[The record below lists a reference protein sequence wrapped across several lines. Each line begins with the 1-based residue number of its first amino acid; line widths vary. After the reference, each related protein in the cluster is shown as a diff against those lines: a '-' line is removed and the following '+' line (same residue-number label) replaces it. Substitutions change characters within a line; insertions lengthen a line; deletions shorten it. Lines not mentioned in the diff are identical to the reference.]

1 MKFKIYILS
10 LCFLSIL
17 ATSPSFSQPLGMKP
31 GPGMR
36 GRPWRGE
43 GPCWRASELDLSLDQ
58 VKRLELIQ
66 QTFFRETQLPRAE
79 LFAKRLELR
88 EFLTNPTIKAESIRS
103 KYLEI
108 NEIQSKLEEK
118 TLEYLIKV
126 RNVLT
131 EEQLKIWCPEQ
142 EFPFFRRMMQGP
154 GPMGT
159 MPPRKPPFPEGPR
172 KE

>member
-36 GRPWRGE
+36 EKLLKGE

-58 VKRLELIQ
+58 MKRLELIQ
-66 QTFFRETQLPRAE
+66 QAFFRETQLPRAE

-108 NEIQSKLEEK
+108 NEIESKLEEK
-118 TLEYLIKV
+118 TIEYLIKV
-126 RNVLT
+126 RTLLT
-131 EEQLKIWCPEQ
+131 QEQLKIWCPEQ
-142 EFPFFRRMMQGP
+142 EFPLFQRMIHGP
-154 GPMGT
+154 GPMGI
-159 MPPRKPPFPEGPR
+159 MPLRKPPFPEGSR

>member
-1 MKFKIYILS
+1 
-10 LCFLSIL
+10 
-17 ATSPSFSQPLGMKP
+17 MKP

-43 GPCWRASELDLSLDQ
+43 GPCRRAFDLDLSLDQ

-66 QTFFRETQLPRAE
+66 QTFFQETQLPRAE

-88 EFLTNPTIKAESIRS
+88 EFLTNPTIKVESIRS

-118 TLEYLIKV
+118 TLEYLMKV

-154 GPMGT
+154 GPMGI

>member
-1 MKFKIYILS
+1 MKIKIYVLG

-17 ATSPSFSQPLGMKP
+17 AASSSFSQPPGMKP
-31 GPGMR
+31 GPEMR

-43 GPCWRASELDLSLDQ
+43 GPCSRASNLDLSLDQ
-58 VKRLELIQ
+58 VKRLETIQ

-88 EFLTNPTIKAESIRS
+88 EFLINPTIKIESIRS

-118 TLEYLIKV
+118 TIEYLIKV
-126 RNVLT
+126 RNLLS
-131 EEQLKIWCPEQ
+131 EEQLKNWCPEQ
-142 EFPFFRRMMQGP
+142 EFPSFHRMMPGP
-154 GPMGT
+154 GIMGT
-159 MPPRKPPFPEGPR
+159 VPPRKPPFPEGPR

>member
-17 ATSPSFSQPLGMKP
+17 ATSLSFSQPLGMKP

-43 GPCWRASELDLSLDQ
+43 GPCRRAFDLDLSLDQ

-66 QTFFRETQLPRAE
+66 QAFFRETQLPRAE

-88 EFLTNPTIKAESIRS
+88 EFLTNPTIKVESIRS

-118 TLEYLIKV
+118 TLEYLMKV
-126 RNVLT
+126 RTVLT

-154 GPMGT
+154 GPMET
-159 MPPRKPPFPEGPR
+159 IPPRKPPFPEGPR

>member
-1 MKFKIYILS
+1 MKLKIYVLG
-10 LCFLSIL
+10 LCFLFIL
-17 ATSPSFSQPLGMKP
+17 ATPPSFSQPLGMKP
-31 GPGMR
+31 GPGLR
-36 GRPWRGE
+36 EKPWRGE
-43 GPCWRASELDLSLDQ
+43 GPCWRAFELDLSLEQ

-66 QTFFRETQLPRAE
+66 QTFFRETQLPRTE
-79 LFAKRLELR
+79 LFTKRLELR
-88 EFLTNPTIKAESIRS
+88 EFLTNPTIKLESIRS

-118 TLEYLIKV
+118 TLEYLMKV

-131 EEQLKIWCPEQ
+131 EEQLKMWCPEH
-142 EFPFFRRMMQGP
+142 EFPFFRRMIRGP

-159 MPPRKPPFPEGPR
+159 LPPRKPAFPEGPR

>member
-31 GPGMR
+31 GPRMR
-36 GRPWRGE
+36 EKSWKGE
-43 GPCWRASELDLSLDQ
+43 GPCWRASELNLSLDQ

-66 QTFFRETQLPRAE
+66 QAFFRETQLPRAE

-88 EFLTNPTIKAESIRS
+88 EFLTNPTIKVESIRS

-108 NEIQSKLEEK
+108 KEIQSKLEEK
-118 TLEYLIKV
+118 TLEYLMKV

-154 GPMGT
+154 GPMGI